1 MKLGPQY
8 NEKRLFCRLPIAA
21 ELTYKIKGES
31 KTYTG
36 QCRNLSHSGIQFDT
50 ERLLEE
56 GASLEI
62 TIDTK
67 SDKFKPMNAIIE
79 ILRVDPL
86 DNSEYKVSAKI
97 LEYK

>member
-1 MKLGPQY
+1 M
-8 NEKRLFCRLPIAA
+8 PITA

-31 KTYTG
+31 KTYKG

-50 ERLLEE
+50 KKLLEE

-67 SDKFKPMNAIIE
+67 SDKFKPMNAIVE
-79 ILRVDPL
+79 IIRVDPL
-86 DNSEYKVSAKI
+86 ENSEYKVSGKI
-97 LEYK
+97 LEYR